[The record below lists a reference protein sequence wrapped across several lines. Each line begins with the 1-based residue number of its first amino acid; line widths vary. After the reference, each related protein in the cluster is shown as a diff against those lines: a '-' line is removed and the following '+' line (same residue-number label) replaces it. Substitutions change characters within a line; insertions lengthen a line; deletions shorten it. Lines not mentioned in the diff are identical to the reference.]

1 MTRILLFRPRFF
13 HGFCF
18 FFLLVDFSTLDMNWY
33 SGLTIGCSL
42 IVGGKQ
48 WVPKLTR
55 SFRPLYQLFL
65 TSIQS
70 SLHLCVHPSLCKS
83 IHCVFLSIHSLHLL
97 YVSIQLFLF
106 INLSVCPSIHP
117 SISFYLSIICP
128 SIHCIFPSIHHPSVP
143 PSLRLLQPSASLLVK
158 CHDLNTVWDANLN
171 YLNWNNFTGTE
182 IKWPGVIT
190 LYRV

>member
-1 MTRILLFRPRFF
+1 MDSV
-13 HGFCF
+13 F

-83 IHCVFLSIHSLHLL
+83 IHCLSVHPSTTSIVCIHPALFIHQFIRLSIHPSFHLFLSIHHLSIHSLYL
-97 YVSIQLFLF
+97 
-106 INLSVCPSIHP
+106 PIHP
-117 SISFYLSIICP
+117 SSLR
-128 SIHCIFPSIHHPSVP
+128 PSVP
-143 PSLRLLQPSASLLVK
+143 PSPAALGLPPCQMPWFEYCMRCKSELS
-158 CHDLNTVWDANLN
+158 
-171 YLNWNNFTGTE
+171 
-182 IKWPGVIT
+182 
-190 LYRV
+190 